1 MRLYLLAVSMIVLAG
16 CADQAPKTPS
26 GEVANAS
33 ARPESGGA
41 APGAKAAQQRAL
53 EDFKDCAMR
62 PTSVEQ
68 FTCLNEL
75 DRASRN
81 SANE

>member
-1 MRLYLLAVSMIVLAG
+1 MRVYLLAASMIVLAG
-16 CADQAPKTPS
+16 CTNQVPKTPG

-33 ARPESGGA
+33 ASPKSGGA
-41 APGAKAAQQRAL
+41 AADDKAAQQRAL

-62 PTSVEQ
+62 STSVEQ

-75 DRASRN
+75 DRASR
-81 SANE
+81 ANAN

>member
-1 MRLYLLAVSMIVLAG
+1 MRVYLLAASIIMLCG
-16 CADQAPKTPS
+16 CADQVAKTPG
-26 GEVANAS
+26 GEVANAVS
-33 ARPESGGA
+33 AEGGGA
-41 APGAKAAQQRAL
+41 ALDAKAAQLRAL

-81 SANE
+81 TAN